1 VEFLISTTKCR
12 AAGVL
17 GGCENVEFV
26 SSEMVR
32 SDLLRGGFTHK
43 KGTRRGI
50 FSEVKCYI
58 FNTYI
63 CMDEWMKE

>member
-1 VEFLISTTKCR
+1 M
-12 AAGVL
+12 L